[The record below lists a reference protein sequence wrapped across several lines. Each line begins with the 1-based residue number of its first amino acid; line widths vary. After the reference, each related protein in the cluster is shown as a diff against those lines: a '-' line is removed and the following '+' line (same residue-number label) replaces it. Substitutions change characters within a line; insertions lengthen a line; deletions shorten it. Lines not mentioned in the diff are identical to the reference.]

1 MMLPSASSIAFQ
13 LDVVVVTLVE
23 ELPVAFGFAVFDDDV
38 VVRAVEADE
47 HLVAARD
54 EHTFVIG
61 GVVVD
66 VVPCVVTVVQVQV
79 AAVVVALG
87 AVARGVVTDH
97 ADVATGVV
105 DVVLAVFL
113 DVVVEPR
120 LLDAH
125 DIVFVAAQVEG
136 HAAGI
141 DVFGGGLHLHSAF
154 RRYQVGLLYLVIDG
168 LDGVYRDVG
177 NDEIGQMSRVRV
189 MEVQTVDF
197 DVGDVV
203 YGHRCGFLCIE
214 EDDFRDVVGHIHNEV
229 LNVDV
234 RPAFFR
240 EFGTGVDGIVQLS
253 R

>member
-1 MMLPSASSIAFQ
+1 MA
-13 LDVVVVTLVE
+13 LVE
-23 ELPVAFGFAVFDDDV
+23 EFSVAFGLAVFDDDV

-47 HLVAARD
+47 HLVAAGD

-66 VVPCVVTVVQVQV
+66 VVSCIVAVVQVQV
-79 AAVVVALG
+79 ATVVVALG
-87 AVARGVVTDH
+87 AVARGVVTNH
-97 ADVATGVV
+97 ADVAAGVV

-113 DVVVEPR
+113 DVIVEPR

-136 HAAGI
+136 HTAGV

-154 RRYQVGLLYLVIDG
+154 GRYQVGLLYLVIDR

-177 NDEIGQMSRVRV
+177 NNEISQMSRVSV
-189 MEVQTVDF
+189 MEMQTVDL
-197 DVGDVV
+197 DLGDVV
-203 YGHRCGFLCIE
+203 YSHRCGFLGIE
-214 EDDFRDVVGHIHNEV
+214 EDDFRHIVGHIHNEV
-229 LNVDV
+229 LDVDV